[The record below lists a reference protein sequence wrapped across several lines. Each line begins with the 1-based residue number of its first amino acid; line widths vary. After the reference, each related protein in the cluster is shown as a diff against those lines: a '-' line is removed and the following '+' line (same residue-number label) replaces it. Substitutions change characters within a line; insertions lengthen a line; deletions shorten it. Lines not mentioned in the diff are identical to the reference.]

1 MRPPRRS
8 LAVIGPSQNA
18 TPDAKLPPR
27 FASPEHPHWPRRHG
41 RAGSL
46 SRSSA
51 PPWRLGPPARRGV
64 RWSGGSQDADAAQ
77 DRADGRRP
85 PGSYLFLASDRARGI
100 TGTIVSVDGAG
111 IAQPRARPP
120 HHRPPRPRAQ
130 RPTQP
135 CARPDPRPA
144 PDRAKAPARPR
155 AQRHGEHSLRLPVIS
170 QPGLPDLRST
180 NPWGVTEAGCFGT
193 THIRKTGNPGVKV
206 GRSWSRVTGRGR

>member
-51 PPWRLGPPARRGV
+51 PPWRLGSSARRGV

-85 PGSYLFLASDRARGI
+85 PGSYVFLASDRARGI

-130 RPTQP
+130 RPTAAS
-135 CARPDPRPA
+135 ARPDPRPA
-144 PDRAKAPARPR
+144 PDRAKRPPGPAPSAMASTPHGSQSLASPVCPICGQLIRGESPRQAALARLIFAKRVIR
-155 AQRHGEHSLRLPVIS
+155 A
-170 QPGLPDLRST
+170 
-180 NPWGVTEAGCFGT
+180 
-193 THIRKTGNPGVKV
+193 
-206 GRSWSRVTGRGR
+206 